1 MEIDKKASQGK
12 TSEFVKKNWQT
23 LVVAGTV
30 VGATVWLVARFIKQR
45 KNSNSPEYIALSE
58 LENEA
63 LSSSDETS
71 ILLETG
77 THLTKIV
84 GDEIIDATEELSQHI
99 DNEKGKSTLD
109 VLNGMVNSQPKN
121 KRDK

>member
-1 MEIDKKASQGK
+1 M
-12 TSEFVKKNWQT
+12 
-23 LVVAGTV
+23 VVAGTV